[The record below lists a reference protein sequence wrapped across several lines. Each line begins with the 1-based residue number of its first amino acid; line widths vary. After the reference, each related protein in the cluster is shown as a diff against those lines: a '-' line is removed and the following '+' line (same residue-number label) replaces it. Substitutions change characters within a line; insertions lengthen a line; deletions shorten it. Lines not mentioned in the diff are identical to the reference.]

1 MKSKATSP
9 KEICWG
15 PTIYC
20 SKQNKRKLKA
30 KVKTL
35 QEKRI
40 VHKAIKYSVLKG
52 DLIFAD
58 EEGVPQGHSQAL
70 MRVPLGYFLGCVGIP
85 KLELLSILQ
94 LTSSFSNPYT

>member
-1 MKSKATSP
+1 MKSKETSP

-20 SKQNKRKLKA
+20 SKQNQTKLKN

-40 VHKAIKYSVLKG
+40 VRKAIK
-52 DLIFAD
+52 I
-58 EEGVPQGHSQAL
+58 
-70 MRVPLGYFLGCVGIP
+70 
-85 KLELLSILQ
+85 
-94 LTSSFSNPYT
+94 

>member
-1 MKSKATSP
+1 MKSGVSHP

-20 SKQNKRKLKA
+20 RKQNKRKLKA

-40 VHKAIKYSVLKG
+40 VHEAIK
-52 DLIFAD
+52 I
-58 EEGVPQGHSQAL
+58 
-70 MRVPLGYFLGCVGIP
+70 
-85 KLELLSILQ
+85 
-94 LTSSFSNPYT
+94 

>member
-1 MKSKATSP
+1 LIQRYKNIWTKNKAKKTKAKRSTREREHSLNDKSENWSIFGNEKRSVSSP

-20 SKQNKRKLKA
+20 SKQNKRKLKT

-40 VHKAIKYSVLKG
+40 VYEAIK
-52 DLIFAD
+52 I
-58 EEGVPQGHSQAL
+58 
-70 MRVPLGYFLGCVGIP
+70 
-85 KLELLSILQ
+85 
-94 LTSSFSNPYT
+94 

>member
-1 MKSKATSP
+1 LNDKSENWSVLGNEKWSVFSP

-30 KVKTL
+30 KVKML

-40 VHKAIKYSVLKG
+40 VYEAIK
-52 DLIFAD
+52 I
-58 EEGVPQGHSQAL
+58 
-70 MRVPLGYFLGCVGIP
+70 
-85 KLELLSILQ
+85 
-94 LTSSFSNPYT
+94 